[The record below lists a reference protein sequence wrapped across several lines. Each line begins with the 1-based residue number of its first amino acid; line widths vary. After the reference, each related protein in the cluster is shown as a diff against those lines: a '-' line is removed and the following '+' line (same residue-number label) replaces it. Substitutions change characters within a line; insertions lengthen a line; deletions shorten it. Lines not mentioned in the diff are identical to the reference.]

1 MSDERT
7 TKMKDKSNLLEQ
19 ITDYALNLRLE
30 DISNEA
36 LDLAKT
42 IVFDSIGVGLGGYQR
57 DLGLKAIR
65 YATTMMAGDEAT
77 ILGSGERASLEGAAF
92 ANGVMVKILGMDDS
106 HRSAGHIASQVA
118 PVVLATSETYG
129 ASGADMLVAIVAA
142 YDFAVRVGRQVRPMQ
157 RARGLDLKGTL
168 GAISSALAAAR
179 CAGFDRQRMI
189 NTVALAADLASGTE
203 QYVYEGGPCD
213 TKDLI
218 TGFAARNAVFA
229 LRLAE
234 AGFDG
239 PRGALDGDYG
249 FFSAFGGSG
258 SVYAP
263 HGFDPAAFDD
273 LGDEFAILGTGF
285 KPHGGCRHTH
295 QAIDAVQAIQAQG
308 PLDTSEIES
317 IHLATY
323 GYATR
328 PIFRVDPNPPSRDV
342 AGLSIR
348 VSTAVA
354 LKRGTAWK
362 QDFAFWDDP
371 EVRRLRNLIDVQV
384 DNEIEARYPELNGCR
399 LHITLSDG
407 GARESYIPNMKGE
420 PEFRMTDEEMRE
432 KFHMLT
438 RELFPQERADEIYA
452 ICSQLESLA
461 TASELTQR
469 CIAAE
474 PVIA

>member
-1 MSDERT
+1 MT
-7 TKMKDKSNLLEQ
+7 LLEQ
-19 ITDYALNLRLE
+19 ITDYTLNLRLD
-30 DISNEA
+30 DIPDEA

-42 IVFDSIGVGLGGYQR
+42 IVFDSIGTGLGGYQGE
-57 DLGLKAIR
+57 LGAKAAR
-65 YATTMMAGDEAT
+65 YATTMMPGDEAT
-77 ILGSGERASLEGAAF
+77 LLGSGESASLEGAAF

-106 HRSAGHIASQVA
+106 HRSAGHIASQVV
-118 PVVLATSETYG
+118 PVVLAMGEAYG
-129 ASGADMLVAIVAA
+129 ASGEDTLVAIIAA

-168 GAISSALAAAR
+168 GAISAALAAAR
-179 CAGFDRQRMI
+179 CARFTREDTI

-218 TGFAARNAVFA
+218 AGFASRNAVFA

-239 PRGALDGDYG
+239 PQGALDGEYG
-249 FFSAFGGSG
+249 FFSAFGD
-258 SVYAP
+258 
-263 HGFDPAAFDD
+263 GFDRATFAD
-273 LGDEFAILGTGF
+273 LGDDFAILGTGF

-295 QAIDAVQAIQAQG
+295 QAIDAVQAVLAQG
-308 PLDTSEIES
+308 PLDTTAIEG
-317 IHLATY
+317 ITLKTY
-323 GYATR
+323 DYATR
-328 PIFRVDPNPPSRDV
+328 PSFRVDPNPPAREV

-354 LKRGTAWK
+354 LKQGTAWRH
-362 QDFAFWDDP
+362 DFALWDDP

-384 DNEIEARYPELNGCR
+384 DSDIEARYPDLNGCR
-399 LHITLSDG
+399 LQITLADG
-407 GARESYIPNMKGE
+407 RERESYIPNMKGE
-420 PEFRMTDEEMRE
+420 PEFRMTDGEMRE

-452 ICSQLESLA
+452 VCNDLESL
-461 TASELTQR
+461 SHIGELTEL
-469 CIAAE
+469 CAAAE
-474 PVIA
+474 LVIA

>member
-1 MSDERT
+1 
-7 TKMKDKSNLLEQ
+7 
-19 ITDYALNLRLE
+19 
-30 DISNEA
+30 
-36 LDLAKT
+36 
-42 IVFDSIGVGLGGYQR
+42 
-57 DLGLKAIR
+57 
-65 YATTMMAGDEAT
+65 
-77 ILGSGERASLEGAAF
+77 
-92 ANGVMVKILGMDDS
+92 
-106 HRSAGHIASQVA
+106 
-118 PVVLATSETYG
+118 
-129 ASGADMLVAIVAA
+129 MLVAIVAA

-168 GAISSALAAAR
+168 GAISAALAAAR
-179 CAGFDRQRMI
+179 CARFNRQDMI

-218 TGFAARNAVFA
+218 AGFASRNAVFA

-249 FFSAFGGSG
+249 FFTAFGGSG

-263 HGFDPAAFDD
+263 HGFSADTFAD
-273 LGDEFAILGTGF
+273 LGQDFAILGTGF

-295 QAIDAVQAIQAQG
+295 QAIDAVQAIQADG
-308 PLDTSEIES
+308 RLDISEIES
-317 IHLATY
+317 IRLATY

-328 PIFRVDPNPPSRDV
+328 PIFRVDPNPPSREV

-354 LKRGTAWK
+354 LKQGTAWRH
-362 QDFAFWDDP
+362 DFAHWDDS

-384 DNEIEARYPELNGCR
+384 DSDIEARYPELNGCR
-399 LHITLSDG
+399 LQINLADG
-407 GARESYIPNMKGE
+407 TMRESYIPNMKGE
-420 PEFRMTDEEMRE
+420 PEFRMTDGEMRE

-438 RELFPQERADEIYA
+438 RDLFPQERADEIYA
-452 ICSQLESLA
+452 RCNNLESLDHIGD
-461 TASELTQR
+461 LTQL
-469 CIAAE
+469 CAAPEPIA
-474 PVIA
+474 V

>member
-1 MSDERT
+1 MT
-7 TKMKDKSNLLEQ
+7 LLEQ
-19 ITDYALNLRLE
+19 ITDYTLNLRLD
-30 DISNEA
+30 DIPDEA

-42 IVFDSIGVGLGGYQR
+42 IVFDSIGTGLGGYQGE
-57 DLGLKAIR
+57 LGAKAAR
-65 YATTMMAGDEAT
+65 YATTMMPGDEAPL
-77 ILGSGERASLEGAAF
+77 LGSGESASLEGAAF

-106 HRSAGHIASQVA
+106 HRSAGHIASQVV
-118 PVVLATSETYG
+118 PVVLAAGEAYG
-129 ASGADMLVAIVAA
+129 ASGEDTLVAIIAA

-168 GAISSALAAAR
+168 GAISAALAAAR
-179 CAGFDRQRMI
+179 CARFTREDTI

-218 TGFAARNAVFA
+218 AGFASRNAVFA

-239 PRGALDGDYG
+239 PQGALDGEYG
-249 FFSAFGGSG
+249 FFSAFGD
-258 SVYAP
+258 
-263 HGFDPAAFDD
+263 GFDRATFDD
-273 LGDEFAILGTGF
+273 LGDDFAILGTGF

-295 QAIDAVQAIQAQG
+295 QAIDAAQAVLAQG
-308 PLDTSEIES
+308 PLDTTAIEG
-317 IHLATY
+317 ITLKTY
-323 GYATR
+323 DYATR
-328 PIFRVDPNPPSRDV
+328 PSFRVDPNPPSREV

-354 LKRGTAWK
+354 LKQGTAWRH
-362 QDFAFWDDP
+362 DFTHWDDP

-384 DNEIEARYPELNGCR
+384 DSDIEARYPDLNGCR
-399 LHITLSDG
+399 LQITLADG
-407 GARESYIPNMKGE
+407 RERESYIPNMKGE
-420 PEFRMTDEEMRE
+420 PEFRMTDGEMRE

-452 ICSQLESLA
+452 VCNDLESL
-461 TASELTQR
+461 SHIGELTEL
-469 CIAAE
+469 CAAAE
-474 PVIA
+474 LVIA

>member
-1 MSDERT
+1 MT
-7 TKMKDKSNLLEQ
+7 LLEQ
-19 ITDYALNLRLE
+19 ITDYTLDLHLN
-30 DISNEA
+30 DIPDEA

-42 IVFDSIGVGLGGYQR
+42 IVFDSIGTGLGGYQR
-57 DLGLKAIR
+57 DLGAKAVR
-65 YATTMMAGDEAT
+65 YATAMMPGDEAT
-77 ILGSGERASLEGAAF
+77 LLGSGERASLEGAAF

-106 HRSAGHIASQVA
+106 HRSAGHIASQVV
-118 PVVLATSETYG
+118 PVALAVGEAYG

-168 GAISSALAAAR
+168 GAISAALAAAR
-179 CAGFDRQRMI
+179 CARFSREDTI

-203 QYVYEGGPCD
+203 QYVYESGPCD

-218 TGFAARNAVFA
+218 AGFASRNAVFA

-263 HGFDPAAFDD
+263 QGFDTATFAD
-273 LGDEFAILGTGF
+273 LGEDFAILGTGF

-295 QAIDAVQAIQAQG
+295 QAIDAVQAILADG
-308 PLDTSEIES
+308 RLDIREIES
-317 IHLATY
+317 IRLATY

-328 PIFRVDPNPPSRDV
+328 PIFRVDPNPPSREV

-354 LKRGTAWK
+354 LKQGAAWRH
-362 QDFAFWDDP
+362 DFAHWDDSD
-371 EVRRLRNLIDVQV
+371 VRRLRNLIDVQV
-384 DNEIEARYPELNGCR
+384 DSEIEARYPELNGCR
-399 LHITLSDG
+399 LQINLADG
-407 GARESYIPNMKGE
+407 TARESYVPNMKGE
-420 PEFRMTDEEMRE
+420 PEFRMTDGEMRQ

-438 RELFPQERADEIYA
+438 RDLFPQQRADEIYA
-452 ICSQLESLA
+452 VCGALELLNDI
-461 TASELTQR
+461 SELTHL
-469 CIAAE
+469 CAAGE
-474 PVIA
+474 AVLA

>member
-1 MSDERT
+1 
-7 TKMKDKSNLLEQ
+7 MKVKSNLLEQ
-19 ITDYALNLRLE
+19 ITDYTLNLRLE
-30 DISNEA
+30 DISDEA

-42 IVFDSIGVGLGGYQR
+42 IVFDSIGTGLGGYQR
-57 DLGLKAIR
+57 DLGVKALR

-106 HRSAGHIASQVA
+106 HRSAGHIASQVV
-118 PVVLATSETYG
+118 PVVLSVGEAYG

-179 CAGFDRQRMI
+179 CARFNREGMM
-189 NTVALAADLASGTE
+189 NTVALAADLAAGTE
-203 QYVYEGGPCD
+203 QYVYESGPCD

-218 TGFAARNAVFA
+218 AGFASRNAVFA

-234 AGFDG
+234 AGFEG

-249 FFSAFGGSG
+249 FFSAFGD
-258 SVYAP
+258 
-263 HGFDPAAFDD
+263 GFDPATFDD

-308 PLDTSEIES
+308 SLDTSDIES
-317 IHLATY
+317 IRLATY
-323 GYATR
+323 YYATR

-354 LKRGTAWK
+354 LKQGTAWRH
-362 QDFAFWDDP
+362 DFALWDDP

-384 DNEIEARYPELNGCR
+384 DSEIEARYPELNGCR
-399 LHITLSDG
+399 LQITLADG
-407 GARESYIPNMKGE
+407 TVRESYLPNMKGE
-420 PEFRMTDEEMRE
+420 PEFRMTDGEMRE

-438 RELFPQERADEIYA
+438 RDLFPPERADEIYA
-452 ICSQLESLA
+452 SCNDLESLA
-461 TASELTQR
+461 DIDELTAL
-469 CIAAE
+469 CVAAE
-474 PVIA
+474 AVIA